1 MMWGRLV
8 VDANVKQSN
17 KNMKTFALHIK
28 VELHHTFQKKQK
40 TQMLQ
45 SVKEQTLRMTLK
57 IQCNKTHKTEALGCK
72 GVWIGAKNRKFKATK
87 SSKCFWL
94 GV

>member
-1 MMWGRLV
+1 
-8 VDANVKQSN
+8 
-17 KNMKTFALHIK
+17 MKTFALHIK

-72 GVWIGAKNRKFKATK
+72 GV
-87 SSKCFWL
+87 
-94 GV
+94 